1 MVASTMQETHYV
13 NGSPLVFIGTYNNYS
28 VLPHWPAG
36 EPGNG
41 LHVCRWQASGQLTV
55 LHTEPVLNPA
65 FMK

>member
-1 MVASTMQETHYV
+1 VWCENRRACGDLAS
-13 NGSPLVFIGTYNNYS
+13 NNKLHHP

-65 FMK
+65 LMK